1 MENLL
6 KKINTSF
13 EIITIDKNFAEIKT
27 GLEFKKSIAVRI
39 FLKKVQDKYILSDNK
54 NTLRYMNTLYNLSSK
69 DVIQCVNDIVKQ
81 YKFRINKGEI
91 FGEITQANVKQRFL
105 EMIICAQTLAN
116 MFIFFDEPI
125 E

>member
-116 MFIFFDEPI
+116 MFIFFDEPT

>member
-91 FGEITQANVKQRFL
+91 FGEITQANAKQRFL

-116 MFIFFDEPI
+116 MFIFFDEPT